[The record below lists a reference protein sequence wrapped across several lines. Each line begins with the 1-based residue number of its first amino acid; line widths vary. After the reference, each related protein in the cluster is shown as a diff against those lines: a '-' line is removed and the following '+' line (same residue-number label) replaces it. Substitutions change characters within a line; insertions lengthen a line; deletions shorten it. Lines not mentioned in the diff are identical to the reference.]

1 MIPAGPDPFHGIY
14 AATPCPL
21 RGDLAP
27 DEPALAAHIGRL
39 AGVRGLAGFLLNGHA
54 GENATMARSDQERVV
69 ALAAETV
76 GDRAILVAGV
86 NCESSLD
93 AARLAR
99 AVEAAGA
106 DAIMVF
112 PPNGWA
118 LHQDEEGV
126 VEHHRRVLDATD
138 APIML
143 FQAAVGAGGLSY
155 RAPVLERVARLER
168 VVAIKEGSWEVAAY
182 EENRR
187 LIRAAAPHVAVMGS
201 GDEHLFTSFVVGSEG
216 SLVSLAA
223 VIPEPIVALFEAV
236 RAGQLGKARACHER
250 IYPLARAVYRL
261 APGGR
266 ATARLKTCLAM
277 LDRFPSDR
285 MLPPALATPPDEHA
299 RLRDAL
305 DAALAGPA
313 TEKMGSE

>member
-1 MIPAGPDPFHGIY
+1 MIPGRPDPFHGIY

-21 RGDLAP
+21 REDLAP
-27 DEPALAAHIGRL
+27 DEPALAAHLDRL
-39 AGVRGLAGFLLNGHA
+39 AATPGLAGFLLNGHA
-54 GENATMARSDQERVV
+54 GENATMPLADQERVV
-69 ALAAETV
+69 AIAAAAV

-86 NCESSLD
+86 NRESSLD
-93 AARLAR
+93 AARHAR
-99 AVEAAGA
+99 ALEAAGA

-126 VEHHRRVLDATD
+126 VDHHRRVLDATGV
-138 APIML
+138 PIML

-155 RAPVLERVARLER
+155 RAPVLERLVDLER

-187 LIRAAAPHVAVMGS
+187 LIHAAAPHVAVMGS
-201 GDEHLFTSFVVGSEG
+201 GDEHLFTSYVVGSEG

-223 VIPEPIVALFEAV
+223 VIPEPIVGLFEAV
-236 RAGQLGKARACHER
+236 RAGRLDEARACHER

-277 LDRFPSDR
+277 LGRFPSDR
-285 MLPPALATPPDEHA
+285 MIPPAVATPPDEHPG
-299 RLRDAL
+299 LRKAL
-305 DAALAGPA
+305 DAALASPEPA
-313 TEKMGSE
+313 

>member
-1 MIPAGPDPFHGIY
+1 MIPDGPEPFHGIY

-21 RGDLAP
+21 RDDLAP
-27 DEPALAAHIGRL
+27 DEPALAAHLDRL

-54 GENATMARSDQERVV
+54 GENATMPLPDQERTV
-69 ALAAETV
+69 AAAAEAV
-76 GDRAILVAGV
+76 GGRALLVAGV
-86 NCESSLD
+86 NCEGSRE
-93 AARLAR
+93 AARHAR

-126 VEHHRRVLDATD
+126 VDHHRRVLDATR
-138 APIML
+138 APLML
-143 FQAAVGAGGLSY
+143 FQAAVGAGGLAYPPSTLA
-155 RAPVLERVARLER
+155 RLVRLPRVAA
-168 VVAIKEGSWEVAAY
+168 VKEGSWEVAAY

-201 GDEHLFTSFVVGSEG
+201 GDEHLFTSYVVGSEG

-223 VIPEPIVALFEAV
+223 VAPEPIVALFEAV
-236 RAGQLGKARACHER
+236 RGGRLGEARACHER
-250 IYPLARAVYRL
+250 IHPLARAVYRI

-277 LDRFPSDR
+277 LGRFPSDR
-285 MLPPALATPPDEHA
+285 MIPPGTATPADEHPL
-299 RLRDAL
+299 LRAAL
-305 DAALAGPA
+305 DTALAGP
-313 TEKMGSE
+313 EHP

>member
-1 MIPAGPDPFHGIY
+1 MIPAHPHPFHGIY

-21 RGDLAP
+21 RDDLAP
-27 DEPALAAHIGRL
+27 DEPVLAAHLERL

-54 GENATMARSDQERVV
+54 GENATMALSDQEGVV
-69 ALAAETV
+69 AAAAEAV
-76 GDRAILVAGV
+76 ADRSILVAGV
-86 NCESSLD
+86 NCESSLE
-93 AARLAR
+93 AARHAR
-99 AVEAAGA
+99 ALEAAGA

-126 VEHHRRVLDATD
+126 IEHHRRVIDATG

-143 FQAAVGAGGLSY
+143 FQAAVGAAGLSY
-155 RAPVLERVARLER
+155 RAPILERLVRLPR

-187 LIRAAAPHVAVMGS
+187 LIRAVAPRVAVMGS
-201 GDEHLFTSFVVGSEG
+201 GDEHLFTSYVVGSEG

-223 VIPEPIVALFEAV
+223 VIPQPIIGLFEAV
-236 RAGQLGKARACHER
+236 GAGRLDEARAFHER
-250 IYPLARAVYRL
+250 IHPLARAVYRV

-266 ATARLKTCLAM
+266 ATARLKTCLA
-277 LDRFPSDR
+277 LLGHFPSDR
-285 MLPPALATPPDEHA
+285 MLPPAAATPAEEHP
-299 RLRDAL
+299 RLRSAL
-305 DAALAGPA
+305 EVALAASPA
-313 TEKMGSE
+313 SS

>member
-1 MIPAGPDPFHGIY
+1 MIPDRPDPFHGIY

-21 RGDLAP
+21 REDLAP
-27 DEPALAAHIGRL
+27 DEPALAAHLDRL
-39 AGVRGLAGFLLNGHA
+39 AATPGLAGFLLTGHA
-54 GENATMARSDQERVV
+54 GENATMPLADQVRVV
-69 ALAAETV
+69 AVAAEAV
-76 GDRAILVAGV
+76 GDRSLLVAGV
-86 NCESSLD
+86 NCEGSLD
-93 AARLAR
+93 AARHAR

-112 PPNGWA
+112 PPNGWG

-126 VEHHRRVLDATD
+126 VEHHRRVLDATGV
-138 APIML
+138 PIML

-155 RAPVLERVARLER
+155 RAPVLERLVGLER

-201 GDEHLFTSFVVGSEG
+201 GDEHLFTSYVVGSEG

-223 VIPEPIVALFEAV
+223 VIPEPIVALLEAV
-236 RAGQLGKARACHER
+236 RAGRLDEARACHER

-277 LDRFPSDR
+277 LGRFPSDR
-285 MLPPALATPPDEHA
+285 MIPPAVATPPEEHPG
-299 RLRDAL
+299 LRKAL
-305 DAALAGPA
+305 DAALASPEPA
-313 TEKMGSE
+313 

>member
-1 MIPAGPDPFHGIY
+1 MIPDRPDPFHGIY

-21 RGDLAP
+21 REDLAP
-27 DEPALAAHIGRL
+27 DEPALAAHLDRL
-39 AGVRGLAGFLLNGHA
+39 AATPGLAGFLLNGHA
-54 GENATMARSDQERVV
+54 GENATMPLADQERVV
-69 ALAAETV
+69 AIAAAAV

-86 NCESSLD
+86 NREGSLD
-93 AARLAR
+93 AARHAR

-126 VEHHRRVLDATD
+126 VDHHRRVLDATTL
-138 APIML
+138 PIML

-155 RAPVLERVARLER
+155 RAPVLERLVGLER

-201 GDEHLFTSFVVGSEG
+201 GDEHLFTSYVVGSEG

-236 RAGQLGKARACHER
+236 RAGRLDEARACHER

-277 LDRFPSDR
+277 LGRFPSDR
-285 MLPPALATPPDEHA
+285 MIPPAVATPPDEHPG
-299 RLRDAL
+299 LRKAL
-305 DAALAGPA
+305 DAALASPEPA
-313 TEKMGSE
+313 

>member
-27 DEPALAAHIGRL
+27 DEPALAAHLERL

-69 ALAAETV
+69 ALAAEAV

-86 NCESSLD
+86 NCEASLD

-118 LHQDEEGV
+118 LHQDDDGV
-126 VEHHRRVLDATD
+126 VDHHRRVLDATSV
-138 APIML
+138 PVML
-143 FQAAVGAGGLSY
+143 FQAAVGAGGLAY
-155 RAPVLERVARLER
+155 RAPVLERLVGLER

-187 LIRAAAPHVAVMGS
+187 LIHAAAPHVAVMGS
-201 GDEHLFTSFVVGSEG
+201 GDEHLFTSYVVGSEG

-236 RAGQLGKARACHER
+236 RAGRLGEARACHER
-250 IYPLARAVYRL
+250 LYPLARAVYRL

-277 LDRFPSDR
+277 LGAFPSDR
-285 MLPPALATPPDEHA
+285 MLPPAAATPAGEHPP
-299 RLRDAL
+299 LRAAL
-305 DAALAGPA
+305 DAARETGSLAN
-313 TEKMGSE
+313 TGSA

>member
-1 MIPAGPDPFHGIY
+1 MIPDGPEPFHGIY

-21 RGDLAP
+21 RDDLTP
-27 DEPALAAHIGRL
+27 DEAALAAHLDRL
-39 AGVRGLAGFLLNGHA
+39 AGVRGLVGFLLNGHA
-54 GENATMARSDQERVV
+54 GENATMALHDQERVV
-69 ALAAETV
+69 ATAAEAV
-76 GDRAILVAGV
+76 GGRSILVAGV

-93 AARLAR
+93 AARHAR

-126 VEHHRRVLDATD
+126 VDHHRRVLDATR
-138 APIML
+138 APLML
-143 FQAAVGAGGLSY
+143 FQAAVGAGGLAYPSST
-155 RAPVLERVARLER
+155 LERLVRLPR

-187 LIRAAAPHVAVMGS
+187 LARDAAPRVAVMGS
-201 GDEHLFTSFVVGSEG
+201 GDEHLFTSWVVGSEG

-223 VIPEPIVALFEAV
+223 VIPEPIASLFEAV
-236 RAGQLGKARACHER
+236 RSGRLETARACHER
-250 IYPLARAVYRL
+250 IYPLARAVYRA

-277 LDRFPSDR
+277 LGHFPSDR
-285 MLPPALATPPDEHA
+285 MLPPAVATPVDEH
-299 RLRDAL
+299 RVLEGAL
-305 DAALAGPA
+305 EAALAGP
-313 TEKMGSE
+313 GPS